1 MLQYRKHDT
10 ITPGVHRAGRFS
22 AIVLAAVLVTAGTAA
37 AQENT
42 EDAWSGSLG
51 LSLVATSGNSDTQ
64 TLGLDL
70 AVKKK
75 PDPWGWEATA
85 TYLKSEQDGDTTAER
100 YGGSL
105 RGDRKLSERWALFSA
120 VSAEHDAFAGYDLR
134 GVLELGASYSAL
146 RGPVH
151 ELSLDAG
158 LSWTTEDRIAGEDQD
173 FMGGVFGLKYGW
185 HPRKGTVV
193 GQKLVWYPNFDQ
205 TSDWRLTSETT
216 LQAALSER
224 LALKFGYQVRYDHE
238 PVPGFDETDTTTTV
252 SIVVG
257 F

>member
-1 MLQYRKHDT
+1 MLLYRKMNSMT
-10 ITPGVHRAGRFS
+10 AVVHRVVSFS
-22 AIVLAAVLVTAGTAA
+22 AALLGVIVMVTGPAS
-37 AQENT
+37 AQEASENP
-42 EDAWSGSLG
+42 WSGSLG

-64 TLGLDL
+64 TLGLDF
-70 AVKKK
+70 AIKRK

-100 YGGSL
+100 YGGAL
-105 RGDRKLSERWALFSA
+105 RGDRKLSERWALFAA
-120 VSAEHDAFAGYDLR
+120 VNAEHDAFAGYDLR
-134 GVLELGASYSAL
+134 GVLEIGASYAAL

-158 LSWTTEDRIAGEDQD
+158 LSWTTEDRIASEDQD
-173 FMGGVFGLKYGW
+173 YMGGVFGLKYGW

-205 TSDWRLTSETT
+205 TSDWRLTSETS

-224 LALKFGYQVRYDHE
+224 LALKFGYQVRYDNE

>member
-1 MLQYRKHDT
+1 MLQDGKQNT
-10 ITPGVHRAGRFS
+10 VMAPAHRIVSLS
-22 AIVLAAVLVTAGTAA
+22 AVVLAVILTTVGPAM
-37 AQENT
+37 AQENN
-42 EDAWSGSLG
+42 EDAWSGSFG

-70 AVKKK
+70 AVKKQ

-100 YGGSL
+100 YGGAL
-105 RGDRKLSERWALFSA
+105 RGERKLSDRWALFSA
-120 VSAEHDAFAGYDLR
+120 VNAEHDAFAGYDLR
-134 GVLELGASYSAL
+134 GVLEVGASYSAL
-146 RGPVH
+146 LGPVH

-158 LSWTTEDRIAGEDQD
+158 LSWTTEDLVASEDQD
-173 FMGGVFGLKYGW
+173 YMGGVFGLKYGW

-216 LQAALSER
+216 LQAAVSER
-224 LALKFGYQVRYDHE
+224 LALKLGYQIRYDNE

-252 SIVVG
+252 SIVLG